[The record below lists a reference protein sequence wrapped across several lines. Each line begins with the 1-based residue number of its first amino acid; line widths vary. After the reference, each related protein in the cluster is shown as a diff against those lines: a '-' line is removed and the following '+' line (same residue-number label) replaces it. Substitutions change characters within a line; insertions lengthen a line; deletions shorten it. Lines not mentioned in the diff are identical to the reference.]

1 VSEEAAVPGAGSAR
15 PANVVGYVLAGG
27 QSQRMGQDKALL
39 PWASTTLLGHAL
51 SRLREATAR
60 GAAVLCGPEPR
71 YDDHGAPVFPDVVPG
86 AGSLGGILT
95 GLERLP
101 KDADY
106 GLFLAVDLPLVPV
119 ALLRRLAE
127 RAEEGI
133 DAVVAV
139 TPAGPE
145 PLCAIYGRGCLEPIR
160 QNVEAGR
167 LKVTDF
173 WTAVCVKALY
183 PGALLD
189 LGDPATLFKNANTAA
204 DYDALSA
211 PFA

>member
-1 VSEEAAVPGAGSAR
+1 VSAEVPAPEAGSER

-39 PWASTTLLGHAL
+39 PWGQTTLLGHAL

-71 YDDHGAPVFPDVVPG
+71 YQDHGAPFFPDVVPSAG
-86 AGSLGGILT
+86 ALGGVLT

-127 RAEEGI
+127 RVEEGI
-133 DAVVAV
+133 DAVVAF

-145 PLCAIYGRGCLEPIR
+145 PLCAIYGRGCLEAIR
-160 QNVEAGR
+160 QNVAASR
-167 LKVTDF
+167 FKMTDF
-173 WTAVCVKALY
+173 WTAVSVKALY

-189 LGDPATLFKNANTAA
+189 LGDPATLFKNANTAS

>member
-1 VSEEAAVPGAGSAR
+1 
-15 PANVVGYVLAGG
+15 
-27 QSQRMGQDKALL
+27 
-39 PWASTTLLGHAL
+39 
-51 SRLREATAR
+51 
-60 GAAVLCGPEPR
+60 
-71 YDDHGAPVFPDVVPG
+71 
-86 AGSLGGILT
+86 LGGVLT

-106 GLFLAVDLPLVPV
+106 GLFVAVDLPLVPT
-119 ALLRRLAE
+119 ALLRRLADKA
-127 RAEEGI
+127 AEGK
-133 DAVVAV
+133 DAVVAF

-145 PLCAIYGRGCLEPIR
+145 PLCAIYGRNCLEPIR
-160 QNVEAGR
+160 QNVEARR

-189 LGDPATLFKNANTAA
+189 LGDPATLFRNANTAA
-204 DYDALSA
+204 DYDSLRA